1 MQHAFETVREPGRL
15 HDRVTKTLAKR
26 VINAGTG
33 APVQFPKEADLCI
46 QLGVS
51 RTVVRESM
59 KVLADKGLIEMKP
72 RAGTRSTPRS
82 QWRLLD
88 PDILAWQAE
97 AQPDVQFLRDLCE
110 VKLAIEPAAAGF
122 AAVRATDDEVAA
134 IERCLDERRSRAGAA
149 TVDEIIALDLSFHA
163 AVVAASHNRLYRQL
177 CDMIRLPFQTAL
189 SCIARFPST
198 ARLGLDAHEVLL
210 DALRRHDPLAASRA
224 AQEVVGITMLAV
236 EKAARAE
243 AAGQKTLR
251 NNTRNK
257 RRNRK

>member
-1 MQHAFETVREPGRL
+1 
-15 HDRVTKTLAKR
+15 
-26 VINAGTG
+26 
-33 APVQFPKEADLCI
+33 
-46 QLGVS
+46 
-51 RTVVRESM
+51 
-59 KVLADKGLIEMKP
+59 
-72 RAGTRSTPRS
+72 
-82 QWRLLD
+82 
-88 PDILAWQAE
+88 
-97 AQPDVQFLRDLCE
+97 
-110 VKLAIEPAAAGF
+110 
-122 AAVRATDDEVAA
+122 
-134 IERCLDERRSRAGAA
+134 
-149 TVDEIIALDLSFHA
+149 
-163 AVVAASHNRLYRQL
+163 
-177 CDMIRLPFQTAL
+177 MIRLPFQTAL